1 MFINLNKYSEHSF
14 FMRLALAEAQKNL
27 GNTKNNPSVGC
38 VITKDNTVI
47 SFGNTSLNGRPHAEL
62 NAINSSL
69 VNLNGS
75 NLYVTLEPCSH
86 YGETPPCVNLIVKKK
101 IKRVFF
107 SVLDPDLRSYN
118 KCSKILKKKG
128 IYVNRGICFKEADF
142 FYRSYKKSK
151 NNLLPFVTSK
161 LAVSLDF
168 YTINKKKRMD
178 YK

>member
-128 IYVNRGICFKEADF
+128 IYVNRGIF
-142 FYRSYKKSK
+142 F
-151 NNLLPFVTSK
+151 T
-161 LAVSLDF
+161 
-168 YTINKKKRMD
+168 
-178 YK
+178 